1 MNTRSFQFAI
11 AITIIWLV
19 GIFAFYFL
27 ELFDHPTSFNEL
39 GDFLA
44 GIFSPV
50 AFFWLIYGYIQ
61 QGRQLEQNTKAL
73 EQQERA
79 LQLQIEEMKES
90 VRQQSELVNIQ
101 RQQFEDQQRLFE
113 PRFIISNTEV
123 FNVLGQDVDRDSE
136 NNHLLNLNQNVFIKV
151 TFNLINFGEEIF
163 DLKIKESGKQLILVK
178 FDHITVGRI
187 QSIDLELTDI
197 QIDLLNREQQLLAE
211 FDMDFMCKNGRK
223 LCQKLRSLIYK
234 RNDLQFGAEFFLYK

>member
-1 MNTRSFQFAI
+1 
-11 AITIIWLV
+11 
-19 GIFAFYFL
+19 
-27 ELFDHPTSFNEL
+27 
-39 GDFLA
+39 LA

-90 VRQQSELVNIQ
+90 VRQQSELVSIQ

-187 QSIDLELTDI
+187 QSIELELTDI